1 MYELISKNKRKSYVV
16 FFGMGVLL
24 LGMGGVIGYLFEPSE
39 NGIITGIVIATIVWA
54 VQALV
59 AVTAGAKVV
68 LHGMNAKEITP
79 EDDFVLHN
87 VIEELA
93 QVSGLPMPKIYVIDT
108 PALNAFA
115 AGTKPE
121 KSIVAI
127 THGLRNRLNRQEM
140 QAVMAHEMSH
150 IYNRDVMYMTF
161 ASVMMC
167 TIVIISNLLM
177 RTFIWGGT
185 RRSSNNKGGNG
196 AAQLIIIAVVILLA
210 ILAPL
215 FARMFYFSLSRKREY
230 LADTMAVN
238 FTRDPDSLASA
249 LEKISGNTE
258 KFDPGQMAAAMCID
272 KPVIKK
278 VSSDKES
285 WFSTHPPIA
294 KRIAILRA
302 MSLGTDYDSYRN
314 AYSKVMGKDDLP
326 KGKKTASASL

>member
-1 MYELISKNKRKSYVV
+1 MYELISKNKRKSWFV
-16 FFGMGVLL
+16 FFGMGLLL
-24 LGMGGVIGYLFEPSE
+24 LGLGALIGALFDPNPASGKGILT
-39 NGIITGIVIATIVWA
+39 GIIIATLIWFIQA
-54 VQALV
+54 VV
-59 AVTAGAKVV
+59 AMTNGAQVV
-68 LHGMNAKEITP
+68 LRGMNAKEITP
-79 EDDFVLHN
+79 QDDLVLHN
-87 VIEELA
+87 VIEELS
-93 QVSGLPMPKIYVIDT
+93 QVTDLPMPKIYVIDS

-127 THGLRNRLNRQEM
+127 TRGLRDKLSRQEM

-161 ASVMMC
+161 ASVMLC
-167 TIVIISNLLM
+167 TIVIISDLLM
-177 RTFIWGGT
+177 RTFIWGGGQ
-185 RRSSNNKGGNG
+185 RSNSKEGNG
-196 AAQLIIIAVVILLA
+196 AAQLIIIAAVILLA

-215 FARMFYFSLSRKREY
+215 FAQMFYFSLSRKREY

-238 FTRDPDSLASA
+238 FTRDPDSLANA

-258 KFDPGQMAAAMCID
+258 KFDPGHMAAAMCIN
-272 KPVIKK
+272 KPKK
-278 VSSDKES
+278 AKHKES

-314 AYSKVMGKDDLP
+314 AYTEVMGKDDLP
-326 KGKKTASASL
+326 KQK